1 MAFSES
7 VKMNAHPLLKIEVTV
22 KIDTTVGSV
31 QEICHE
37 YLELWAAGFTS
48 EYYDKFLDR
57 IL

>member
-1 MAFSES
+1 
-7 VKMNAHPLLKIEVTV
+7 MNAHPLLKIEVTV